1 MIAEIMRSKSR
12 EAAWILGF
20 VHGES
25 LKSNKNCDLIVIA
38 PWETQ

>member
-1 MIAEIMRSKSR
+1 MGAGIMSSKSR